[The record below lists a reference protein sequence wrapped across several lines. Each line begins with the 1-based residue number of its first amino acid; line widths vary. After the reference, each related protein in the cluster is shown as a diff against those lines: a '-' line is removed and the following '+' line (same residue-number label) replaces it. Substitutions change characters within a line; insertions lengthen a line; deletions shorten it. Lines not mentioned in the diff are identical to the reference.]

1 MLSDVVMPGMSG
13 PELVAQV
20 WRARPELPTIFM
32 SGYTGLTM
40 ERGQIPDGV
49 TVLEK
54 PFTGDRLE
62 EAIREALS
70 RVDRRS

>member
-20 WRARPELPTIFM
+20 WLAHPALPTIFM
-32 SGYTGLTM
+32 SGYTGLTI
-40 ERGQIPDGV
+40 ERGKIPDGV

-54 PFTGDRLE
+54 PFTSERLD

-70 RVDRRS
+70 GTDRSA